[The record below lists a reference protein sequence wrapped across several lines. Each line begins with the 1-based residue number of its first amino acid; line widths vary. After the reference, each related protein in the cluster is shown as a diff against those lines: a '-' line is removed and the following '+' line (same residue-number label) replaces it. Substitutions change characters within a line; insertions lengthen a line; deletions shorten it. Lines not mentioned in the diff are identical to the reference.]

1 MHVSFDPLGEI
12 VYVRMY
18 AFSVKQNYAYE
29 IGNSLESGVVFFFFQ
44 AEDGIRD
51 WSVTGVQTCALP
63 IYGQLFGFFNS
74 DELVAA
80 GRLCNEYDPHWKDA
94 IGEQRCWWLSSLTVC
109 RANSY
114 PAKGHSF
121 LRAAFS
127 FLEERACNA
136 LHLDCVNNNEF
147 LPRYYESCGFERM
160 CEKSITYKSGNT
172 FPMVLMKASVP
183 NHALQGTV
191 ASSASLAGS
200 GP

>member
-1 MHVSFDPLGEI
+1 MFRALTIREAES
-12 VYVRMY
+12 
-18 AFSVKQNYAYE
+18 AYE
-29 IGNSLESGVVFFFFQ
+29 IYLSAFNWLNEHH
-44 AEDGIRD
+44 IRQWLVPTAKD
-51 WSVTGVQTCALP
+51 TYLSYAADD
-63 IYGQLFGFFNS
+63 QLFGFFNS

-80 GRLCNEYDPHWKDA
+80 GRLCNEYEPHWKDA

-183 NHALQGTV
+183 NHAFGGTLACNADGCLQPKQTLKV
-191 ASSASLAGS
+191 
-200 GP
+200 